1 MEDFNKETMLYE
13 NSIAD
18 AEDTTQGFLKF
29 IHNRLRVLEG
39 LSDQQD
45 MDYLAHLRII
55 IKEI

>member
-18 AEDTTQGFLKF
+18 AEDTTKGFLKF
-29 IHNRLRVLEG
+29 VHNRLRVLEG
-39 LSDQQD
+39 LSGQQD
-45 MDYLAHLRII
+45 MDYLAHLRIT

>member
-1 MEDFNKETMLYE
+1 MLYE

-18 AEDTTQGFLKF
+18 AEDTTKGFLKF
-29 IHNRLRVLEG
+29 VHNRLRVLEG
-39 LSDQQD
+39 LSGQQD